1 MVGVGVCPAR
11 SRKPPRPNLRRILW
25 RPTPRA
31 ENSALCPS
39 LLLGWRGSE
48 AKMRSIFAEE
58 SATYEDKEQV
68 RKRRVVAPEHASDV
82 ALAKT

>member
-1 MVGVGVCPAR
+1 M
-11 SRKPPRPNLRRILW
+11 LRRILR
-25 RPTPRA
+25 RPTPSA

-58 SATYEDKEQV
+58 SATYEDKEQI
-68 RKRRVVAPEHASDV
+68 RKRRVVAPEGCA
-82 ALAKT
+82 ALSLKRGSPAPKKMNS

>member
-1 MVGVGVCPAR
+1 MSGMENAR
-11 SRKPPRPNLRRILW
+11 GLALLRAKLRKGFW
-25 RPTPRA
+25 RPTPSA

-39 LLLGWRGSE
+39 VLLGWRGSE

-68 RKRRVVAPEHASDV
+68 RKRRVVAPKGASD
-82 ALAKT
+82 ADLAKT